1 MINPEMV
8 KSLIKARG
16 EFAPL
21 VKDTA
26 NPFYKSKYAPLDAV
40 IASVMPALLNNGL
53 FLSQPL
59 EIGSDGKSQYLVTRL
74 DHVGGGHIE
83 SRILL
88 DPEAWAE
95 NVKLPPTIETTKETI
110 TAPPTGDSKMAARTE
125 TITETKTESS
135 GSKPNSQKMAGTLT
149 YLRRAQICALLGIAP
164 QEEDDDGNS
173 LVSAPA
179 KASTNG
185 VKQTPSATVAARGN
199 GKPPTVPAPSPG
211 GYDWDNVAQ

>member
-8 KSLIKARG
+8 KSLIKSRG
-16 EFAPL
+16 EFSPL

-40 IASVMPALLNNGL
+40 IASVTPALLNNGL

-74 DHVGGGHIE
+74 DHVSGGYIE

-88 DPEAWAE
+88 DPETWME
-95 NVKLPPTIETTKETI
+95 QVKLPPTMETTKEVV
-110 TAPPTGDSKMAARTE
+110 TAPPVGDSKMATRTE
-125 TITETKTESS
+125 TVTETKTEST

-164 QEEDDDGNS
+164 QDEDDDGNS

-185 VKQTPSATVAARGN
+185 VKQTPAATVASRGN
-199 GKPPTVPAPSPG
+199 GKPPAVPKPD
-211 GYDWDNVAQ
+211 YNWDNVSQ

>member
-1 MINPEMV
+1 MLNADMI
-8 KSLIKARG
+8 KDLIKARG

-40 IASVMPALLNNGL
+40 IASVTPALLNNGL

-59 EIGSDGKSQYLVTRL
+59 EVSSDGKFQYLVTRL
-74 DHVGGGHIE
+74 DHVSGGSME

-88 DPEAWAE
+88 DPETWTE
-95 NVKLPPTIETTKETI
+95 QVKLPPTTEVKKETV

-125 TITETKTESS
+125 TVTETKTETVTP
-135 GSKPNSQKMAGTLT
+135 KPNAQKFAGTLT
-149 YLRRAQICALLGIAP
+149 YLRRTQICALLGIAP
-164 QEEDDDGNS
+164 QDEDDDGNS
-173 LVSAPA
+173 LVPTPA

-185 VKQTPSATVAARGN
+185 VKQTPPSTVAARGN
-199 GKPPTVPAPSPG
+199 GKPPTVPAP
-211 GYDWDNVAQ
+211 GYDWDNVPQ